1 MGKGINSRDL
11 RNFKVAVM
19 SKDGKDELQQ
29 EEKSKLVQ
37 QLRLLELSQEPIH
50 ISRQIVEMREPLAN
64 GTLEAQRVVLKSAV
78 DHIVVE
84 RNKAEP
90 YYQFPCAN
98 LYKVPPAR
106 LERAH
111 TASEAAALSA

>member
-1 MGKGINSRDL
+1 MD
-11 RNFKVAVM
+11 
-19 SKDGKDELQQ
+19 
-29 EEKSKLVQ
+29 
-37 QLRLLELSQEPIH
+37 P
-50 ISRQIVEMREPLAN
+50 
-64 GTLEAQRVVLKSAV
+64 QRTVLKSAV

-84 RNKAEP
+84 KDRAEL

-98 LYKVPPAR
+98 LYEVPPAR

>member
-1 MGKGINSRDL
+1 M
-11 RNFKVAVM
+11 
-19 SKDGKDELQQ
+19 
-29 EEKSKLVQ
+29 
-37 QLRLLELSQEPIH
+37 
-50 ISRQIVEMREPLAN
+50 
-64 GTLEAQRVVLKSAV
+64 LKSAV

-84 RNKAEP
+84 KDRAEL

-98 LYKVPPAR
+98 LYEVPQAR